1 MRCAGLGV
9 PLLAVALLPAAACTL
24 GPDYKRPVVNVPTGY
39 RGGAPTADPVSR
51 EQSLGDQKWWQVF
64 QDEQLQELIRTA
76 LNQNFDLRIAVARV
90 LESQALVG
98 IARADQFPRVD
109 VPALAARERVAASSV
124 PIPLQAYALN
134 SFQVGVSASW
144 EVDFW
149 GKFRRASEAAR
160 ATLAATE
167 SGRRAVV
174 TSLVAQVASAYFGL
188 RALDLNLEIARQTL
202 ASRQE
207 SLRLTQVRA
216 AGGATSELDVRQA
229 EQLVFDASAT
239 IVDLER
245 GSEQQEN
252 VISIL
257 LGNNPGAVTRGR
269 ALTDQPRIPQVPTG
283 LPSALLQRRPDIVQA
298 EQLLVAANANIG
310 VARANYFPQIS
321 LTGSGGFQ
329 SDALSSL
336 LTGPAG
342 FFTIGGS
349 LLQPVFTA
357 GRTRSQV
364 AVAEA
369 RRDEAL
375 LTYQQ
380 TIQQSLRDVSD
391 ALVAYRKGREFREQ
405 QQLLARSAAAAEQLT
420 TVRYQGGASSYLE
433 VLDSDTRLF
442 SAQLGLA
449 QAQLN
454 ELLAL
459 VQVYR
464 ALGGG
469 WES

>member
-1 MRCAGLGV
+1 
-9 PLLAVALLPAAACTL
+9 
-24 GPDYKRPVVNVPTGY
+24 
-39 RGGAPTADPVSR
+39 
-51 EQSLGDQKWWQVF
+51 
-64 QDEQLQELIRTA
+64 
-76 LNQNFDLRIAVARV
+76 
-90 LESQALVG
+90 
-98 IARADQFPRVD
+98 
-109 VPALAARERVAASSV
+109 
-124 PIPLQAYALN
+124 LQAYALN
-134 SFQVGVSASW
+134 SFQVGASASW

-149 GKFRRASEAAR
+149 GKFRRATEAAR
-160 ATLAATE
+160 AALAATE

-188 RALDLNLEIARQTL
+188 RALDLNLEIATQTL

-239 IVDLER
+239 IADLER
-245 GSEQQEN
+245 RSEQQEN
-252 VISIL
+252 LISAL
-257 LGNNPGAVTRGR
+257 LGNNPGAVRRGR
-269 ALTDQPRIPQVPTG
+269 PLTDQPRIPQVPTG

-298 EQLLVAANANIG
+298 EQLLAAVNANIG

-329 SDALSSL
+329 SSALSSL
-336 LTGPAG
+336 FTGPAG
-342 FFTIGGS
+342 FFTVGGS
-349 LLQPVFTA
+349 LLQPVITA